1 MLSRFAYFCSSRIP
15 GVGFACLCSVVSIL
29 LVCFFCVHQVLNV
42 EQVCVFL
49 FINIRFAYY
58 QR

>member
-29 LVCFFCVHQVLNV
+29 LVCFF
-42 EQVCVFL
+42 VC
-49 FINIRFAYY
+49 IRF
-58 QR
+58 